1 MKIKILKSCAG
12 LKFSFFAGDIVETD
26 DAAAKDLIRAG
37 YAEEVKSNAKGNHAS
52 GKRTSKS
59 G

>member
-37 YAEEVKSNAKGNHAS
+37 YAEEVKSSGKGDNAS
-52 GKRTSKS
+52 GKRTGKS

>member
-26 DAAAKDLIRAG
+26 DVTAKDLIQAG
-37 YAEEVKSNAKGNHAS
+37 HAEEVKSNAKGDNAS
-52 GKRTSKS
+52 GKRAGKS

>member
-1 MKIKILKSCAG
+1 MKVKILRCCAG
-12 LKFSFFAGDIVETD
+12 LNFSFVAGDIVDID
-26 DAAAKDLIRAG
+26 DVTAKDLIQAG
-37 YAEEVKSNAKGNHAS
+37 HAEEVKSNAKGNHAS